1 MSTNQENSSLNN
13 QNNSKYPI
21 EKLFDLKRIKSSH
34 LWLTLYSP
42 LGLCLFIIRFFIFL
56 YVLFVSSIL
65 PHSSTV
71 RRSLFFILGISI
83 TVDEEYFR
91 KLKAKF
97 LVANH
102 ISDLDPVILNLL
114 MPCAAY
120 VNSSSSRSSSAN
132 NQPCYISWLCRI
144 LKRDDDGGGDGDNN
158 VYELSTKNIP
168 IVCFPEQSKTNGRFG
183 LFKFTS
189 CFYHHDSLVHMVFLQ
204 TKRPFFNVSISPLGG
219 HWLADLFWIL
229 FLPVTIFKVKHLGT
243 LEKEE
248 TETFEQFLQR
258 IQSVMASKTG
268 LQATDYCLHDK
279 REFIKRLLTE
289 ENFKRSL
296 LSTKNSAGNNNR
308 QKQQQQQS
316 TNKQNGLKIDEYSQK
331 VKEIL
336 PQVPLNVIKEDIA
349 ITNNIDDTVERIL
362 NGVVKFE
369 PEPQQQ
375 QQQSSSSVNDHSIQ
389 STLNTNIKISA
400 IDNKN
405 FAAKT
410 FGKTSSERVSSF
422 QERKEQMYRMARIRY
437 LRKRGLVNNSNL
449 LLPQQQQQ

>member
-258 IQSVMASKTG
+258 IQSVMA
-268 LQATDYCLHDK
+268 
-279 REFIKRLLTE
+279 I
-289 ENFKRSL
+289 ENR
-296 LSTKNSAGNNNR
+296 AGNNNR

>member
-1 MSTNQENSSLNN
+1 M
-13 QNNSKYPI
+13 
-21 EKLFDLKRIKSSH
+21 
-34 LWLTLYSP
+34 
-42 LGLCLFIIRFFIFL
+42 
-56 YVLFVSSIL
+56 
-65 PHSSTV
+65 
-71 RRSLFFILGISI
+71 
-83 TVDEEYFR
+83 
-91 KLKAKF
+91 
-97 LVANH
+97 
-102 ISDLDPVILNLL
+102 
-114 MPCAAY
+114 
-120 VNSSSSRSSSAN
+120 
-132 NQPCYISWLCRI
+132 
-144 LKRDDDGGGDGDNN
+144 
-158 VYELSTKNIP
+158 
-168 IVCFPEQSKTNGRFG
+168 
-183 LFKFTS
+183 
-189 CFYHHDSLVHMVFLQ
+189 
-204 TKRPFFNVSISPLGG
+204 
-219 HWLADLFWIL
+219 
-229 FLPVTIFKVKHLGT
+229 
-243 LEKEE
+243 EKEE

-258 IQSVMASKTG
+258 IQSVMATKTG

-375 QQQSSSSVNDHSIQ
+375 QQSSSVNDHSIQ

>member
-1 MSTNQENSSLNN
+1 M
-13 QNNSKYPI
+13 
-21 EKLFDLKRIKSSH
+21 
-34 LWLTLYSP
+34 
-42 LGLCLFIIRFFIFL
+42 
-56 YVLFVSSIL
+56 
-65 PHSSTV
+65 
-71 RRSLFFILGISI
+71 
-83 TVDEEYFR
+83 
-91 KLKAKF
+91 
-97 LVANH
+97 
-102 ISDLDPVILNLL
+102 
-114 MPCAAY
+114 
-120 VNSSSSRSSSAN
+120 
-132 NQPCYISWLCRI
+132 
-144 LKRDDDGGGDGDNN
+144 
-158 VYELSTKNIP
+158 
-168 IVCFPEQSKTNGRFG
+168 
-183 LFKFTS
+183 
-189 CFYHHDSLVHMVFLQ
+189 
-204 TKRPFFNVSISPLGG
+204 
-219 HWLADLFWIL
+219 
-229 FLPVTIFKVKHLGT
+229 
-243 LEKEE
+243 EKEE

-289 ENFKRSL
+289 ENFKKSL
-296 LSTKNSAGNNNR
+296 LSTKNSAGNYNR